1 LGPYFNKGGLAM
13 DEIYT
18 GIANL
23 GFPIVIS
30 IYLLVRIEGKLN
42 QLSDSIIELSK
53 AIESVR

>member
-1 LGPYFNKGGLAM
+1 MEAM
-13 DEIYT
+13 YT

-42 QLSDSIIELSK
+42 QLSESIIELSK
-53 AIESVR
+53 SITSTK